1 MEFNRNH
8 FFALGLVLLMLG
20 LQLRQVESFTLS
32 ERTSKFLS
40 ERLNRTSG
48 ESDGGVRPLLAS
60 IGPTPRQTIHP
71 PEWLG
76 FALISVGS
84 VLVLHSLAMKKP
96 GG

>member
-20 LQLRQVESFTLS
+20 VELRNVESFTLN

-40 ERLNRTSG
+40 ERLNRTG
-48 ESDGGVRPLLAS
+48 GDADGVRPLLAS
-60 IGPTPRQTIHP
+60 MGPTPRHTIRP
-71 PEWLG
+71 PNWLG

>member
-8 FFALGLVLLMLG
+8 FFALGLVLLLVG
-20 LQLRQVESFTLS
+20 VQLRNVESYTLN

-40 ERLNRTSG
+40 ERLSG
-48 ESDGGVRPLLAS
+48 AGDSDSGVRPLLAS
-60 IGPTPRQTIHP
+60 IGPSPRHTVRP
-71 PEWLG
+71 PSWLG